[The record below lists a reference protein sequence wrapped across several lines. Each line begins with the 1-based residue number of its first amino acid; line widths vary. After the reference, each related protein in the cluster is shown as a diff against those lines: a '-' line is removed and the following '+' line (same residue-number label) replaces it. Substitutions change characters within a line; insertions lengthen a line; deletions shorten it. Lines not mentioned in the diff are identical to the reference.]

1 MTAET
6 KNSAPLT
13 RAERTV
19 RIIFWLSLIAAFA
32 VISSCVLLLECLHDE
47 ERRIEM
53 NRNPDSDSAG
63 TVPLPIPIILLY
75 FSVVCAIAT
84 IIIWLAALVLVRYFG
99 KSAPLIGR
107 PPAEVVSGSV
117 PPTETPVPLEITPPE
132 PDSKQKP

>member
-1 MTAET
+1 MTEET
-6 KNSAPLT
+6 KKPAPPT

-19 RIIFWLSLIAAFA
+19 RVVFRLSLIAAFA

-53 NRNPDSDSAG
+53 NHNPDSDSAE

-75 FSVVCAIAT
+75 FSIVGAIAT
-84 IIIWLAALVLVRYFG
+84 VIIWLVVLVLVRCLG

-107 PPAEVVSGSV
+107 PP
-117 PPTETPVPLEITPPE
+117 VPLEIKMNEESTAGDDGLTDVSQ
-132 PDSKQKP
+132 DSAAE

>member
-1 MTAET
+1 MTEET
-6 KNSAPLT
+6 KKPVPPT

-19 RIIFWLSLIAAFA
+19 RVVFWLSLIAAFA

-63 TVPLPIPIILLY
+63 TVPLPIPIIILY
-75 FSVVCAIAT
+75 FSVVAAIAT
-84 IIIWLAALVLVRYFG
+84 IIIWLVVLVLVRYFG

-117 PPTETPVPLEITPPE
+117 QSTETPGPLEITQPE
-132 PDSKQKP
+132 PNPNQKP

>member
-1 MTAET
+1 MTEET
-6 KNSAPLT
+6 KKPAPPT

-19 RIIFWLSLIAAFA
+19 RVVFRFSLIAAFA
-32 VISSCVLLLECLHDE
+32 VISSCVLLLECLHDA

-75 FSVVCAIAT
+75 FSVVAAIAT
-84 IIIWLAALVLVRYFG
+84 IIIWLVVLVLVRYFG

-107 PPAEVVSGSV
+107 PPAEVVFGSV
-117 PPTETPVPLEITPPE
+117 PPTETPVPLEITQHV

>member
-1 MTAET
+1 MTEET
-6 KNSAPLT
+6 KKPAPPT

-19 RIIFWLSLIAAFA
+19 RVVFRFSLIAAFA
-32 VISSCVLLLECLHDE
+32 VISSCVLLLECLHDA

-53 NRNPDSDSAG
+53 SQEQDSDSAG

-75 FSVVCAIAT
+75 FSIVASIAT
-84 IIIWLAALVLVRYFG
+84 IIIWLVVLVLVRYLG

-117 PPTETPVPLEITPPE
+117 QSAETPGPREITQPG
-132 PDSKQKP
+132 PDPSQKP